1 MVKIKI
7 FDPRFGGRNVTL
19 NRDGQSARDIYKYY
33 IEEENRPADQIL
45 PRNAQWDK
53 KKKKIKF
60 FKSKLWGPA
69 PSPYAQVFHYQNI
82 ITDPVHNLYSVIES
96 YRGKTIEL
104 TMVDFN
110 GVKHNDTI
118 TIPQTG
124 FRKNVWDGLYWW
136 LGLYPAQGYW
146 DPNNNEQFNP
156 DTQTQL
162 VISIKDKVNPVQI
175 HQAFLDGTTHC
186 LLTPICDWVDER
198 LKNLEPG
205 SRRTK
210 FITKYNWLH
219 DSRKLRG
226 GFLGKYKDGVPDNPE
241 DLQLVCDKIGIN
253 LEINIPSY
261 LVNESC
267 VIHKYRAKLQD
278 DTKTFKFLNIR
289 LNHIELNELM
299 NTGDII
305 TLKPEELFK
314 LKKEFDEKD
323 TYYGWYDNNNII
335 HKLVTLSHTYQSSS
349 DYKDVMDEFGE
360 ENNLD
365 RYYIHHLEHQKLSD
379 FILENQNTNHAI
391 NFLNPG
397 PDVEDKIIEKTWN
410 VEKGRWDED
419 FNDEINKNSGAKE
432 RMNARNKIIEKLKVK
447 VKLIDI
453 ENNGYDHIDGEKAYC
468 RAKSSPYYEGF
479 LGKIINFKKTDQIE
493 GIGCYQITN
502 INYSDHKNCPLL
514 KKMNFIHDKN
524 VYASPLLKQVRDNGV
539 EFDIVGGCWG
549 TSFDM
554 DMYDQRLFRQDSVC
568 RIDSEPI
575 LSDYYSNN
583 GGEIEIKDYYKNPN
597 PKHYKKFYGS
607 CMVNSQYDCMK
618 FRCKDLEFAQLVR
631 YHNAESDIRYN
642 PEDNFAMIQTEKKV
656 MRHQGQISLF
666 ISAYSL
672 MNLLDQLFKFK
683 NIDDIYRICVD
694 GIFFKKDVKV
704 ELTSLYKKKEGKLSM
719 NNETHYIDNGYNEI
733 YEYCREKEIIPP
745 IELIEKN
752 EEKFERMKKPERM
765 KKLNKEIEKLK
776 EQFSKI

>member
-96 YRGKTIEL
+96 YRGQTIEL

-110 GVKHNDTI
+110 GVKHNKTI

-124 FRKNVWDGLYWW
+124 FRKIWNGLYWW
-136 LGLYPAQGYW
+136 LGLYSEQGYW

-186 LLTPICDWVDER
+186 LFTPICDWVDER

-241 DLQLVCDKIGIN
+241 DLQFISDKLEAN
-253 LEINIPSY
+253 LEISIPSY
-261 LVNESC
+261 LVNKSC
-267 VIHKYRAKLQD
+267 VIHKYRAKTQGHS
-278 DTKTFKFLNIR
+278 KSFKFLNIR

-299 NTGDII
+299 NTGDVI

-419 FNDEINKNSGAKE
+419 PGSSDARRINKLNEEFKKLEDAAQELQNVNEWFEAKRIAQQSKGEEGYYARSRKTGDILNSLLIGKNLTDAQGAE
-432 RMNARNKIIEKLKVK
+432 FEKLSEGDLDF
-447 VKLIDI
+447 LIKKYQMQSRGTKSAGALLREAHGVFKDI
-453 ENNGYDHIDGEKAYC
+453 T
-468 RAKSSPYYEGF
+468 R
-479 LGKIINFKKTDQIE
+479 
-493 GIGCYQITN
+493 
-502 INYSDHKNCPLL
+502 
-514 KKMNFIHDKN
+514 
-524 VYASPLLKQVRDNGV
+524 
-539 EFDIVGGCWG
+539 
-549 TSFDM
+549 
-554 DMYDQRLFRQDSVC
+554 
-568 RIDSEPI
+568 
-575 LSDYYSNN
+575 
-583 GGEIEIKDYYKNPN
+583 
-597 PKHYKKFYGS
+597 
-607 CMVNSQYDCMK
+607 
-618 FRCKDLEFAQLVR
+618 
-631 YHNAESDIRYN
+631 
-642 PEDNFAMIQTEKKV
+642 
-656 MRHQGQISLF
+656 
-666 ISAYSL
+666 
-672 MNLLDQLFKFK
+672 
-683 NIDDIYRICVD
+683 
-694 GIFFKKDVKV
+694 
-704 ELTSLYKKKEGKLSM
+704 
-719 NNETHYIDNGYNEI
+719 
-733 YEYCREKEIIPP
+733 
-745 IELIEKN
+745 ELIEKGIVDPV
-752 EEKFERMKKPERM
+752 EQRAFISKMYLEDSLMAKIESLKKKKKKTALDDTEI
-765 KKLNKEIEKLK
+765 KKLEEDLAKVQAVLGVQHVLYKRLLAKRFSIEKKLAKIYAKQLGTDFRVTNLDDYTGEIYKRDEVEVNRDRIK
-776 EQFSKI
+776 ELESKKKERELVVQ